1 MMGEVVA
8 EFTIE
13 PFDEGR
19 PGPHVTRA
27 VDAARS
33 SGAEVSMG
41 PFGTTAVGTRE
52 EVVDAVAKALD
63 AGLAEGA
70 THVSVAVTNIDSD
83 NGIEADH
90 PVFVALRPVLEA
102 VGADAVPTHVMSE
115 ADVPVEWEGAVIG
128 GVRMRSLE
136 EAVPRM
142 VEQIARDLNREVSEL
157 SRDDKQSV
165 VRTLNER
172 GALLLRGAVDEVAD
186 LLGVSRIT
194 IYNYLNASRREQSAK
209 EGTSG

>member
-1 MMGEVVA
+1 MSEVVA

-19 PGPHVTRA
+19 PGPHVTKA

-41 PFGTTAVGTRE
+41 PFGTTAVGTRG
-52 EVVDAVAKALD
+52 EVVDAVARALD
-63 AGLAEGA
+63 AALSEGS
-70 THVSVAVTNIDSD
+70 THVSIAVTNLDAVGDVAS
-83 NGIEADH
+83 DH
-90 PVFVALRPVLEA
+90 PLFVALRPVLEA
-102 VGADAVPTHVMSE
+102 VGADAIPTHVMSGD
-115 ADVPVEWEGAVIG
+115 DVPVEWEGEVIG

-136 EAVPRM
+136 DAVPRM
-142 VEQIARDLNREVSEL
+142 VEQIARDMNREVNDL
-157 SRDDKQSV
+157 SRDEKQQV

-194 IYNYLNASRREQSAK
+194 IYNYLNAALRESSTKKGA
-209 EGTSG
+209 S